1 MAETKEEIKTIE
13 DVKEKEIETLKE
25 ENKKLHKDFEKLK
38 NDNDALFNAYVKTLS
53 KKPGIAEDGENE
65 EGEEEITEEKI
76 KECFQKASKEISER
90 IAEKW

>member
-1 MAETKEEIKTIE
+1 MAEEKKDIKTIE

-25 ENKKLHKDFEKLK
+25 ENEKLHKDCEKLK

-76 KECFQKASKEISER
+76 NECFKKASKEISER

>member
-1 MAETKEEIKTIE
+1 MAEEKKETKTIE
-13 DVKEKEIETLKE
+13 DVKEKEIETLKV
-25 ENKKLHKDFEKLK
+25 ENEKLHKDCEKLK

-76 KECFQKASKEISER
+76 NECFKKASKEISER